1 MIVLFVVCRIVD
13 LTRQTRQTENN
24 QRRVI
29 RHRIFIGDVDIYIE
43 WQVLAIIASLTS
55 DRDETELGSVAK
67 IVAK

>member
-1 MIVLFVVCRIVD
+1 MIVLLVVCRIAD

>member
-1 MIVLFVVCRIVD
+1 MIVLLVVCRIVD